1 MHLEGPQLGSKVL
14 IAIVQQV
21 TSALLFTLAEVSPA
35 ACTCLRYAWSRPS
48 TVGGTSAQPSTWT
61 SARLARTWKVVLAV
75 LEGDAAFS
83 LPAERDVV
91 AVAA

>member
-1 MHLEGPQLGSKVL
+1 MQTLWSVVL
-14 IAIVQQV
+14 RSNPSATKAYTCFASV
-21 TSALLFTLAEVSPA
+21 TLVCQTTAVVESLYAVLQAYCHIPRFRDPLLKS
-35 ACTCLRYAWSRPS
+35 
-48 TVGGTSAQPSTWT
+48 Q
-61 SARLARTWKVVLAV
+61 RLWKVIWAV